1 MTQPVPSQKSEQSE
15 LDRHGIITV
24 PTKVY
29 TWGGFRYTNA
39 RDALAAA
46 KRGGD
51 PAPGKRV

>member
-1 MTQPVPSQKSEQSE
+1 MTQPVPSQKTEQSE
-15 LDRHGIITV
+15 LNRYGIITV

-46 KRGGD
+46 KRGGA
-51 PAPGKRV
+51 PSPGK